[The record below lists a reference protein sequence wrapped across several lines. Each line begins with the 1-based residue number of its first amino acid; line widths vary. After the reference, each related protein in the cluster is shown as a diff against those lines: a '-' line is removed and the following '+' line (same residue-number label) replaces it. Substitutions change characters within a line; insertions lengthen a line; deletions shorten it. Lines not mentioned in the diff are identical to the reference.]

1 VSLRQEVQPQQTVDG
16 AILKPILTPT
26 EDVASPQEARP
37 KQHRGPLLYFALAGI
52 VGATLAIPLIVPQSM
67 EVKDDPNPIGYLLIL
82 FSFPVGG
89 LIYRLRSR
97 RWPIDGT
104 VRHRQGMACFAT
116 LLLPITIALMTGMRA
131 QGFHMTILSGL
142 VSLVL
147 IAGILVS
154 GRRRGR
160 NKA

>member
-1 VSLRQEVQPQQTVDG
+1 MEQYLNPYSP
-16 AILKPILTPT
+16 PT
-26 EDVASPQEARP
+26 EDVASSLEA
-37 KQHRGPLLYFALAGI
+37 KQKQNRGPLFYFALAGI
-52 VGATLAIPLIVPQSM
+52 VGAALAIPLIVPQSM
-67 EVKDDPNPIGYLLIL
+67 EVKDDPNPIGYFLIL

-89 LIYRLRSR
+89 MIYRLRSR

-116 LLLPITIALMTGMRA
+116 LLLPVTIAFMTGMRG
-131 QGFHMTILSGL
+131 QGFEMTILSGF
-142 VSLVL
+142 VSLVF

>member
-1 VSLRQEVQPQQTVDG
+1 MQYLNPYSP
-16 AILKPILTPT
+16 PT
-26 EDVASPQEARP
+26 KDIASPLEARP
-37 KQHRGPLLYFALAGI
+37 KQRRGPLIYFALAGI
-52 VGATLAIPLIVPQSM
+52 VGASLAVPLIVPQSM

-97 RWPIDGT
+97 RWPIDKT
-104 VRHRQGMACFAT
+104 VRHRQVIGCAST
-116 LLLPITIALMTGMRA
+116 LLLPIAIAMMTGMRA
-131 QGFHMTILSGL
+131 QGFDMTILSGL

-154 GRRRGR
+154 GRRRER
-160 NKA
+160 NKT